1 MIEPST
7 ITDFVALCVHSNR
20 MGVVH
25 VKDGK
30 IHDKV
35 YLRDS
40 EQELSNLEF
49 YFEKVDYVLAF
60 NIGTHRK
67 NLKNMFERI
76 GRSLPDKKYVCVY
89 NWSKKNIGTST
100 FIGVRNYFGIGN
112 SGIEGEYDL
121 SGWHSR
127 DYVLNAEMLAEATI
141 MMQESC
147 GMELKNAV
155 SGDRESSRRAFWSN
169 QTFKPFS

>member
-1 MIEPST
+1 MIQPST

-40 EQELSNLEF
+40 EQELKTLES
-49 YFEKVDYVLAF
+49 YFESVEYVLAF
-60 NIGTHRK
+60 GLGTHRK
-67 NLKNMFERI
+67 NLKNMFERV

-89 NWSKKNIGTST
+89 NWAKTNIGTST
-100 FIGVRNYFGIGN
+100 FISVRDYFGIGV
-112 SGIEGEYDL
+112 SGMEGEYDL
-121 SGWHSR
+121 SGWHGK
-127 DYVLNAEMLAEATI
+127 DYVLNAEMLAEAAM

-147 GMELKNAV
+147 GMELADAV
-155 SGDRESSRRAFWSN
+155 ADGTKWKKIWTGRRYEFERLD
-169 QTFKPFS
+169 